1 MAKHFPTGID
11 LDESQKQAMRI
22 LKYVVYGLIALFLVI
37 WIVRFSRSI
46 FYTVPADE
54 EAVITRWGAYDRTVG
69 SGLHFKWP
77 EGVES
82 IYRVAIKRQ
91 FKQEFGFRS
100 KGSPISESRAGG
112 SDRVRTRYAE
122 DPSDESEILTGDLYV
137 IHLEW
142 STQFHI
148 VNSKDWL
155 FNLRDPLATFADLN
169 EATMREV
176 IGDRTFG
183 EALTTGRSEIQAFAH
198 QLLQERCR
206 LYSLPIMVDQVIL
219 QDVAPP
225 APVKAAF
232 TEVNGAL
239 QERETTINNATKE
252 YNAVVPK
259 AEGEAKAL
267 IAQAQGYASE
277 RTNRAFGE
285 VARFNS
291 IFKAYTNAPGA
302 TRTRLYI
309 EAMTRISTNQ
319 PKKIIVDDKLPN
331 GFIYAPGFG
340 K

>member
-1 MAKHFPTGID
+1 MAKQGPIVIE
-11 LDESQKQAMRI
+11 LDESKRQALRI
-22 LKYVVYGLIALFLVI
+22 LKFLIIAFVGIIVLVWLIRFARSVY
-37 WIVRFSRSI
+37 
-46 FYTVPADE
+46 YTVPADE

-69 SGLHFKWP
+69 AGLHFKWP
-77 EGVES
+77 EGIES
-82 IYRVAIKRQ
+82 LYRVAIKRQ
-91 FKQEFGFRS
+91 FKLEFGFRS
-100 KGSPISESRAGG
+100 QGHSISENRSGG
-112 SDRVRTRYAE
+112 SARLRTRYVE
-122 DPSDESEILTGDLYV
+122 DPNDESEILTGDLYV
-137 IHLEW
+137 VHLEW

-148 VNSKDWL
+148 TNSKDWL

-169 EATMREV
+169 EATVREV
-176 IGDRTFG
+176 IGDRTFA
-183 EALTTGRSEIQAFAH
+183 EALTTGRSEIQAVAH

-206 LYSLPIMVDQVIL
+206 LYSLPITVDQVIL

-225 APVKAAF
+225 EAVKAAF

-277 RTNRAFGE
+277 RTNRALGE

-291 IFKAYTNAPGA
+291 IFKAYTNAPSA

-319 PKKIIVDDKLPN
+319 TRKIIVDDKIPN